1 MITSEQDA
9 KLNAA
14 TSIEA
19 WLTKKNIEVTGRVV
33 FEDETAEYFEVE
45 SLSLRGAQREY
56 TSWLKGRGF
65 EPACRWEN
73 ETGETGDDEWGEC
86 SRLFRRVRREGQDKS

>member
-19 WLTKKNIEVTGRVV
+19 WLTKTNIEVTGRVV
-33 FEDETAEYFEVE
+33 FEDETMERFDVE

-56 TSWLKGRGF
+56 TSWFKKRGF
-65 EPACRWEN
+65 EPAGRWED
-73 ETGETGDDEWGEC
+73 ETDGDGSEWGEC
-86 SRLFRRVRREGQDKS
+86 SRLFRRARS